1 MLENDRYN
9 SANIGALEAFV
20 GQQISEDSYDLDANL
35 ALLKFYQF
43 EPAKAKLD
51 VVTKVLVKALMQ
63 LPGSDFQLC
72 LYLLPDTIMQAD
84 AVSKL
89 MMLATHLE
97 SCNFPEFWESAQQ
110 MNKVLKVVPTFATAM
125 RKFILITLSI
135 SYARVPKTDLCSA
148 LNVKLADLKSVSGA
162 EEFYTFDAASDTVQF
177 LQNEQNQ
184 FKPKPSEQLED
195 YATVFSKVL
204 YSSAITSSV

>member
-9 SANIGALEAFV
+9 TVNISVLEAFV
-20 GQQISEDSYDLDANL
+20 SNQVSEDSYNLDANL

-43 EPAKAKLD
+43 QPAKAKLD
-51 VVTKVLVKALMQ
+51 MVTKVLVKALMQ

-72 LYLLPDTIMQAD
+72 LYLLPDTIMQAE
-84 AVSKL
+84 AVNNL
-89 MMLATHLE
+89 MMLANHLE
-97 SCNFPEFWESAQQ
+97 SCDFAQFWESAAQ
-110 MNKVLKVVPTFATAM
+110 MDDVLQVVPGFATAI
-125 RKFILITLSI
+125 RKFIMITLSI

-148 LNVKLADLKSVSGA
+148 LNLKLKDLKNVPGA
-162 EEFYTFDAASDTVQF
+162 EEFYEFDAASDTVQF
-177 LQNEQNQ
+177 IENEQNR